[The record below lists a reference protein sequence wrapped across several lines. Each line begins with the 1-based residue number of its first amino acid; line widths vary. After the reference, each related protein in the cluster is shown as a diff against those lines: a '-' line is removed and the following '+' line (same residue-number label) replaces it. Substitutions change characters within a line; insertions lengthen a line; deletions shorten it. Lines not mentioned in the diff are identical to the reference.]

1 MTFLHS
7 FGAALPERAVSNEE
21 LSPLVGRSPDWILN
35 VSGIQERRWVGDET
49 SVVDLAAAA
58 SLDCLKNAG
67 IEAKELGM
75 LLLSCSSGSRQFPGP
90 AAQLA
95 HRLGLPGTPVMD
107 IPMASA
113 GALFGMSV
121 AADLAP
127 SRGPILVVA
136 SEIMSRI
143 AMRAPQDS
151 AVSVLFGDGAGA
163 CLIHPDSGIAR
174 VRGSLLG
181 SDGSFAEDLKL
192 EYGSGINMN
201 GRSVILQAT
210 RKIPR
215 VISELLTKLNVRAA
229 DVGTFLMHQ
238 ANQNLIDRVADSLG
252 VDRSLF
258 FSNIRR
264 YGNTSSASMLI
275 AASEWAAQAEFRPGD
290 LICFAAFGAGYN
302 WGSLLAESL

>member
-7 FGAALPERAVSNEE
+7 FGAALPGRAVSNDE
-21 LSPLVGRSPDWILN
+21 LSPLVGRTPEWILN
-35 VSGIQERRWVGDET
+35 VSGIQERRWVDEGT
-49 SVVDLAAAA
+49 SVVDLAAEAA
-58 SLDCLKNAG
+58 KNCLEKAG
-67 IEAKELGM
+67 IAAKDLGM
-75 LLLSCSSGSRQFPGP
+75 VLLSCSSGARQFPGP
-90 AAQLA
+90 AVQLA
-95 HRLGLPGTPVMD
+95 NRLGLTSTPAMD
-107 IPMASA
+107 VPMASA
-113 GALFGMSV
+113 GALFGMSM
-121 AADLAP
+121 AGDLAAT
-127 SRGPILVVA
+127 RGPVLVVA
-136 SEIMSRI
+136 AEIMSRI

-163 CLIHPDSGIAR
+163 CLVHPEKGVAKI
-174 VRGSLLG
+174 RGSLLG
-181 SDGSFAEDLKL
+181 SDGAFAEDLKL
-192 EYGSGINMN
+192 EFGSGIDMN

-215 VISELLTKLNVRAA
+215 AISDLLGKLNVKAA

-275 AASEWAAQAEFRPGD
+275 AASEWASGAGLKSGD

-302 WGSLLAESL
+302 WGALVAEAV